1 MVYKI
6 SSTMSENL
14 QKHDIIL
21 DTIMYIILDT
31 CTLYWTH
38 VQAVDPQ
45 SHFFFNKSVPEHSKD
60 SLL

>member
-14 QKHDIIL
+14 QKHD
-21 DTIMYIILDT
+21 IILDT